1 MARRP
6 LESRIATPAL
16 VVTLICVLGGA
27 GAAAALEADTV
38 PSFWGG
44 LWWAIA
50 LMTNLGYVYGI
61 PHTTTATVISVVLMV
76 TGFLLMSLL
85 SATLAALFVRRDVEP
100 AERLTN
106 ELEREILERLEDIGR
121 RIDEVER
128 RLPHPEDGA

>member
-1 MARRP
+1 VPRRP
-6 LESRIATPAL
+6 LESRIAAPAL
-16 VVTLICVLGGA
+16 VVTLLCVLGGA

-50 LMTNLGYVYGI
+50 LMTNLGYVYGT

-85 SATLAALFVRRDVEP
+85 SATLAALFVRREVEP
-100 AERLTN
+100 AEAHTF
-106 ELEREILERLEDIGR
+106 ELEREVLDRLEEIGR
-121 RIDEVER
+121 RIEAVER
-128 RLPHPEDGA
+128 RLQQPEDGP